1 MKPVLFFGEALY
13 DCFYGSDGRL
23 QNELPGGSVLNAAV
37 GTARLEIPTA
47 FSGGIGGDERGRA
60 LLRLMDREGISHQ
73 YTFYKKGLLTAAS
86 EVRLDVQGVPSFT
99 FLRSGRA
106 DESVTPD
113 DVKDINPHA
122 FSGLHCAGVML
133 VSEPGASAQELLAEK
148 FYEADLPVSFDL
160 NARPALVRDRQ
171 AYCERALKFMIR
183 PQLVKFSGD
192 DMEWFFPGEDINDS
206 FAALCQARR
215 GALTVLTAGA
225 RGSLIASGQVCERL
239 YAYAVDAVDTT
250 GCGDGYAAGLIH
262 GLYSLPDG
270 SAWDSLTSEQVR
282 WIGSGAS
289 AVAARVCEKRGAI
302 AAMPRLRDVFSE
314 NGTQQ

>member
-13 DCFYGSDGRL
+13 DCFYGSDGHL
-23 QNELPGGSVLNAAV
+23 QSELPGGSVLNAAV
-37 GTARLEIPTA
+37 GTARLEIPAA

-60 LLRLMDREGISHQ
+60 LMRLMDREGISHQ
-73 YTFYKKGLLTAAS
+73 YTFYKKELLTSAS
-86 EVRLDVQGVPSFT
+86 EVHLDAHGVPSFT

-106 DESVTPD
+106 DSAVTVDDIES
-113 DVKDINPHA
+113 INVHA
-122 FSGLHCAGVML
+122 FSGLYCAGIML
-133 VSEPGASAQELLAEK
+133 TSEPGASAQEALAGK
-148 FYEADLPVSFDL
+148 FYDAGLPVSFDL
-160 NARPALVRDRQ
+160 NARAALVHDKQ
-171 AYCERALKFMIR
+171 AYCERVLKFMLR

-192 DMEWFFPGEDINDS
+192 DMQWFFPGEDINDS
-206 FAALCQARR
+206 FAALCQARQ

-225 RGSLIASGQVCERL
+225 QGSLIASGQVCERL
-239 YAYAVDAVDTT
+239 YAYAVDVADTT
-250 GCGDGYAAGLIH
+250 GCGDGYGAGLIH
-262 GLYSLPDG
+262 GLFSLPEG
-270 SAWDSLTSEQVR
+270 TAWDSLTSEQVR